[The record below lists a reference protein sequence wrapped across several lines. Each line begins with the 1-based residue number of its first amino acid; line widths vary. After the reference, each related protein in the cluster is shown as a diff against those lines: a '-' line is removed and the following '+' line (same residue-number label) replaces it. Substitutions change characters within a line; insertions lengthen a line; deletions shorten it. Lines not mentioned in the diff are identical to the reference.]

1 MPTLEAAGQK
11 QLLLHQLIAGL
22 PNSVSKQLRA
32 TGQTNDIDNVLERA
46 RLLLMMDKQE
56 HLAAMSE
63 GSGKLTGEL
72 QHMQQQIAA
81 LTEQVALLTT
91 ASKPKTTPHCYNCQ
105 QPGYI
110 QCQCPLPYPQHQNQQ
125 RQCFN
130 WQDRPFRKR
139 LLSITFGKRLRDVCD
154 GEQASP
160 TIGQSDTIIVAT
172 VHTSTSVINA
182 CIGGVTVEAML
193 DSGST
198 ISLLHQNVVSRMS
211 NLPAI

>member
-1 MPTLEAAGQK
+1 MLVFYHDLKKLLNLAMPTLEAAGQK

-91 ASKPKTTPHCYNCQ
+91 ASKPKTMPRCYNC
-105 QPGYI
+105 
-110 QCQCPLPYPQHQNQQ
+110 
-125 RQCFN
+125 
-130 WQDRPFRKR
+130 
-139 LLSITFGKRLRDVCD
+139 
-154 GEQASP
+154 
-160 TIGQSDTIIVAT
+160 
-172 VHTSTSVINA
+172 
-182 CIGGVTVEAML
+182 
-193 DSGST
+193 
-198 ISLLHQNVVSRMS
+198 
-211 NLPAI
+211 